1 MRSFLSFLMIIW
13 LGMPLISPVK
23 AECVGRLLNPMS
35 DICWQC
41 LFPLKIASVT
51 VVSGDV
57 SDPDDGQQNVIC
69 TCPSINPATGYRSV
83 GIPISYW
90 EPARLVD
97 VTRTPYCFIN
107 LGGSQLQDTGVMD
120 RGHTSDDDG
129 DGQKRSFYN
138 VHWYIYPLLYIL
150 EVLTDFICMESGSMD
165 VGYITEIDPFWND
178 DEKNAILNPEAIL
191 FGNPIAQ
198 AACVADCLSSSEDYP
213 LDALFWCNGCQG
225 SIYPF
230 TGTVNDH
237 SGGVQGSLLVMG
249 RFMAKLHRE
258 GLLKG
263 YIGVQGLCDKY
274 PMPIIRKSQ
283 YRTQMTYPI
292 PQTDQCQVFGATEMF
307 WQSDHEYP
315 YEGEDFGYL
324 IWRKRDCCLRS
335 Y

>member
-1 MRSFLSFLMIIW
+1 MRSFFSLLTVIW
-13 LGMPLISPVK
+13 IGTALYSPAQ
-23 AECVGRLLNPMS
+23 AECVGRFLNPIS
-35 DICWQC
+35 DICWRC
-41 LFPLKIASVT
+41 IFPLKIASIT

-57 SDPDDGQQNVIC
+57 SDPDEGQQPIIC
-69 TCPSINPATGYRSV
+69 WCKRPPIPYDIP

-107 LGGSQLQDTGVMD
+107 LGGVQLMETGVID

-138 VHWYIYPLLYIL
+138 VHWYIYPILFIL
-150 EVLTDFICMESGSMD
+150 EVLTDFICIESGSID

-198 AACVADCLSSSEDYP
+198 AACVADCVSSSLDFP
-213 LDALFWCNGCQG
+213 LDILFWCNGCQG

-237 SGGVQGSLLVMG
+237 SGGVQASLLVMG

-258 GLLKG
+258 GFLKG
-263 YIGVQGLCDKY
+263 YIGIQGLCDKY
-274 PMPIIRKSQ
+274 PMPIIKKSQ

-292 PQTDQCQVFGATEMF
+292 PQTDKCQAFGSTEMF
-307 WQSDHEYP
+307 WQPGHEYP
-315 YEGEDFGYL
+315 YQGEDFGYL
-324 IWRKRDCCLRS
+324 IWRKRDCCLL
-335 Y
+335 